1 MDTTISSPP
10 EEKRPRTPL
19 ERLLINRNYAYNWFG
34 LIFSQI
40 GNVIFGVAALL
51 WVATTLARDAPW
63 AAFALS
69 GIVFLPTI
77 VGLVAVTFAGVFVDR
92 WDARRTQL
100 FMDAARAILFLLLVV
115 ATIVPLPFPA
125 GSEGANIFQLVCLY
139 IVLMISS
146 ICEPFVNAS
155 LNILLYDMVD
165 EENLPRAFGR
175 GQVLNIISTIIG
187 PPIGALVF
195 FTIGIQ
201 WIILLNVV
209 SFVISFYAFY
219 MVRLPR
225 KAKAAG
231 ESESGDPS
239 QSGEAQPEQKS
250 NFWDEFLAGLRFT
263 FGNRLLVAIVVA
275 MILVTAG
282 AAGIGVFDLYFT
294 TNNLHATPQIYAYL
308 DVVIAAG
315 AFLGALFVGPW
326 LRPRIGMVRS
336 YWVAVLFNGTL
347 FLLYSRL
354 TNLVA
359 AFVVLFIMGISQAV
373 SSVAFGPIL
382 FKATPRPLLG
392 RVNAAI
398 AQMLTTVSLLS
409 ITLVPL
415 LITIVLRDKFIHI
428 VDLQFGPID
437 TLFSAV
443 AILVITSALYLRVTL
458 NDYKELLD
466 TPLPRDENGE
476 PLEPR
481 PELLQPRPQQG
492 WLSTLQ
498 KQISICIAGLI
509 IVVLL
514 VSRVAFST
522 PTNAVSNIQLPH
534 GHPASGQVVDGLS
547 CATTAGS
554 AETAN
559 VQLTVYINDKLAGLP
574 AGIGSVAPPQPG
586 VTALASHG
594 QTTCLYPLH
603 VFEADNII
611 HVDSPTNRTYTLGE
625 FFDIWGQP
633 LSREQV
639 ANYTADAQHPL
650 AYYLFDAS
658 GNMQRYVGDP
668 RAIQLVEHETIVIVY
683 NSPHA
688 QPASYNAWN
697 GL

>member
-10 EEKRPRTPL
+10 EEKKPRTPL
-19 ERLLINRNYAYNWFG
+19 ERLLINRNYAYNWVG

-40 GNVIFGVAALL
+40 GNVIFGVATLL

-77 VGLVAVTFAGVFVDR
+77 VGLVTVTFAGVFVDR

-100 FMDAARAILFLLLVV
+100 FMDAARAVLFLLLVA

-125 GSEGANIFQLVCLY
+125 GSESANIFLLVCLY

-146 ICEPFVNAS
+146 VCEPFVNAS

-175 GQVLNIISTIIG
+175 GQILNITSTIIG
-187 PPIGALVF
+187 PPLAALIF

-201 WIILLNVV
+201 WTILLNVL
-209 SFVISFYAFY
+209 SFGISFYAFY

-225 KAKAAG
+225 KVKAAVLAAD
-231 ESESGDPS
+231 ES
-239 QSGEAQPEQKS
+239 QSGEAQQGQKS
-250 NFWDEFLAGLRFT
+250 SFWREFLTGLRFT
-263 FGNRLLVAIVVA
+263 FGNRLIVAIVVA

-294 TNNLHATPQIYAYL
+294 TNNLHTAPQIYAYL
-308 DVVIAAG
+308 DVVIAVG

-326 LRPRIGMVRS
+326 LRPRIGMVKS
-336 YWVAVLFNGTL
+336 YWVSVLFNGAL

-359 AFVVLFIMGISQAV
+359 AFVVLFVMGISQAV

-398 AQMLTTVSLLS
+398 AQMLTTVGLLS
-409 ITLVPL
+409 ISLVPL

-428 VDLQFGPID
+428 IGLQFGPID

-458 NDYKELLD
+458 NDYIELLD
-466 TPLPRDENGE
+466 KPLPRDENGE

-498 KQISICIAGLI
+498 KQVSICVVGVIV
-509 IVVLL
+509 VVLL
-514 VSRVAFST
+514 VARVASST
-522 PTNAVSNIQLPH
+522 PTNAVSNVQLSH
-534 GHPASGQVVDGLS
+534 GHPANGQIVDGLS
-547 CATTAGS
+547 CTSTPGS
-554 AETAN
+554 AVIAN
-559 VQLTVYINDKLAGLP
+559 VQLTVYVNGQLVGLP
-574 AGIGSVAPPQPG
+574 VGIGSVAPSQPG
-586 VTALASHG
+586 VTAFTSNG

-611 HVDSPTNRTYTLGE
+611 HVDLPTNRTYTLGE

-633 LSREQV
+633 LSQAQV
-639 ANYTADAQHPL
+639 ADYSADGQHAL
-650 AYYLFDAS
+650 TFYVFDAN
-658 GNMQRYVGDP
+658 GNMQRYAGDP
-668 RAIQLVEHETIVIVY
+668 RAIQLVEHETIVIVF

-688 QPASYNAWN
+688 QPAPYNAWN